1 MFKWI
6 KSKSLRYLT
15 IEEFKEYGVSAYFTS
30 RRGGISQDSF
40 KSLNLGLHTIDSND
54 NVLSNRKL
62 ISEAIGIDHRNLTA
76 GEQVHGNKVLVVREQ
91 DKGKGALKYNNS
103 IKGVDALITDIKDLP
118 LVSFYADCVPLFFL
132 DPVQKVGGL
141 AHAGWKGTVSKI
153 AIKTLDKMTEQFN
166 SSPEQCMIGIGPAIS
181 GVNYEVDD
189 NLANKFR
196 ETFDFHKEVCEKK
209 KNGIY
214 LLDLPKTNYMML
226 CKAGVRPE
234 NIINSSMCTYDLKE
248 YFYSYRRDNGK
259 TGRMASIFV
268 L

>member
-6 KSKSLRYLT
+6 KKGSIRYLML
-15 IEEFKEYGVSAYFTS
+15 EEFEEHGARAYFTS
-30 RRGGISQDSF
+30 RLGGVSTNGYS
-40 KSLNLGLHTIDSND
+40 SLNMGLHTLDDNE
-54 NVLSNRKL
+54 NVLTNRKY
-62 ISEAIGIDHRNLTA
+62 ISDALNIDHNKLTA
-76 GEQVHGNKVLVVREQ
+76 GEQVHGNQVYVVSQE
-91 DKGKGALKYNNS
+91 DKGSGALDYENS
-103 IKGVDALITDIKDLP
+103 VKGVDALITDIKDLP